1 MIEVIYDSRLCK
13 KIDNWI
19 CKYEKEKKEKTEA
32 EENEKKKVI
41 CSVSY
46 QSFVESFKSMSN
58 IQRNAVIDDLNRINK
73 EEDFSNKSLKLIK
86 TSLTIPDLIV

>member
-19 CKYEKEKKEKTEA
+19 CKYEKEKTEKAEA
-32 EENEKKKVI
+32 EENEKKEVI

-73 EEDFSNKSLKLIK
+73 EEDFSNKSVKLIK